1 MLDILSPEWLKLL
14 LLTSITIGIWL
25 TANLFFYRTGNVH
38 ANRLLMLFVICQ
50 LLPPINV
57 YALLAFN
64 GLDWCWLLTTNLT
77 WLYGPFLFA
86 FIQSLRNK
94 HLTIRQYLLHA
105 SPFILSLLYRI
116 FISNLNGSDVDYN
129 SEVDRNAA
137 YWVVIPLFFQVFSY
151 LIYCL
156 WLVVRKKE
164 ELIQAVQSHKTSTY
178 FWLLY
183 LIAGLF
189 VLMLID
195 VTLISQL
202 LWFEPLTQSA
212 WSLLVAL
219 IALYLQGIAL
229 FALFRPKVFYNDCL
243 VSCITVCEKII
254 VQVKG
259 TEKIYRELDQNIAK
273 HLAEQLKC
281 LMDKDK
287 PYLIN
292 DLSLE
297 SLADMLNV
305 SRHQLSELLN
315 VHLDTSFY
323 DYINQY
329 RVQQSMD
336 FLKDES
342 MKQSILEIAFEA
354 GFNNKNSFYRLFKQ
368 STGLTP
374 AQFRKQTTA

>member
-1 MLDILSPEWLKLL
+1 MLDILSPEWIKLL
-14 LLTSITIGIWL
+14 LLTSITIGVWL

-57 YALLAFN
+57 YSLLAFN
-64 GLDWCWLLTTNLT
+64 GSDWCWLITTNLT

-94 HLTIRQYLLHA
+94 YFTTRQYLLHA
-105 SPFILSLLYRI
+105 SPFLLSLLYR
-116 FISNLNGSDVDYN
+116 FFLSSFNDGGMYYDN
-129 SEVDRNAA
+129 EADRNAA
-137 YWVVIPLFFQVFSY
+137 YWVVIPLFFQVFRY
-151 LIYCL
+151 LSYCL

-164 ELIQAVQSHKTSTY
+164 ELIQSVQSHKTSTY

-202 LWFEPLTQSA
+202 LWFEPLTQNA

-229 FALFRPKVFYNDCL
+229 FALFRPKVFYNDYL
-243 VSCITVCEKII
+243 VSCVIACEDVI

-259 TEKIYRELDQNIAK
+259 NAKKYRELDRNVAE
-273 HLAEQLKC
+273 HLSQQLKI

-287 PYLIN
+287 PYLVN

-297 SLADMLNV
+297 SLAEMLNV

-315 VHLDTSFY
+315 VHLDTNFY

-329 RVQQSMD
+329 RVQQSID

-374 AQFRKQTTA
+374 SQFRKKIAA